1 MSLLQRFV
9 LAVVGILARC
19 FVSWEIKGRENIP
32 TGGALLVISNHI
44 HLLDPF
50 LIALSFPRWVY
61 FVAKEE
67 LFENPLLRPIIRWSG
82 AVSAPRRGGVADK
95 KKTALQA
102 EKILE
107 EGLTLCIFPEGK
119 RSVDAELIPGKFGPV
134 VISAQTGALFLP
146 VGIIGTEKARGLSR
160 PWRRPHAIINVGKPF
175 QLPCSDTGRLTRRQM
190 KEMTDLAMRKI
201 AGLLPESYR
210 GVYK

>member
-1 MSLLQRFV
+1 MSLLQKIV
-9 LAVVGILARC
+9 LAVIGILARC
-19 FVSWEIKGRENIP
+19 CVSWEVKGRENIP

-50 LIALSFPRWVY
+50 LIALSSPRWVY

-67 LFENPLLRPIIRWSG
+67 LFKNPLLRPIIRWSG
-82 AVSAPRRGGVADK
+82 AVSAPRRGGAADK

-134 VISAQTGALFLP
+134 VISAQTGAPFLP
-146 VGIIGTEKARGLSR
+146 VGIIGTERVKGLSW
-160 PWRRPHAIINVGKPF
+160 PWRRPHVIINIGKPF
-175 QLPCSDTGRLTRRQM
+175 QLSCSGAGRLTRGQM
-190 KEMTDLAMRKI
+190 KEMTDLMMRKI
-201 AGLLPESYR
+201 AELLPESYR